1 MTPPPYLAD
10 MLLVKS
16 SHTIYAS
23 YPGQGF
29 LQMVLFATSKEPP
42 GLLDAVTALPQLLQ
56 ALEYAH
62 RCASAAVLDANP
74 HGDLQPGD
82 SAALDAATLERD
94 TYRAA
99 LTAAGYTFN
108 D

>member
-1 MTPPPYLAD
+1 MTPPPNVPHALSFDGRGVNDGTIPYKPR
-10 MLLVKS
+10 LLTM
-16 SHTIYAS
+16 SHTC
-23 YPGQGF
+23 
-29 LQMVLFATSKEPP
+29 PP
-42 GLLDAVTALPQLLQ
+42 ELARACAALPQLLQ

-74 HGDLQPGD
+74 SGELEPGD
-82 SAALDAATLERD
+82 SATLDAATLERD